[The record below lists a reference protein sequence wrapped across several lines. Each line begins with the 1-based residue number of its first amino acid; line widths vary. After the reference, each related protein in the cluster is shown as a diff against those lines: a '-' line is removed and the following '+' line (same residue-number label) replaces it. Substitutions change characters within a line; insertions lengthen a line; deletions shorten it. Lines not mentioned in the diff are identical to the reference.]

1 MKGGGACGCETTI
14 QTVNRIT
21 AAVATPKE
29 ATVESLVSSLS
40 RGAATRPALIT
51 ITASEGD
58 AAALPPPA
66 PALAAAKPKVAGK
79 VVAGSVATL
88 LTLAAYLTARRP

>member
-1 MKGGGACGCETTI
+1 MKNGGACGCETTI
-14 QTVNRIT
+14 QTVNRLT
-21 AAVATPKE
+21 AAVVTPKE

-58 AAALPPPA
+58 APALPPPA
-66 PALAAAKPKVAGK
+66 PALAAKPKLGGK
-79 VVAGSVATL
+79 AVVAGSLATL
-88 LTLAAYLTARRP
+88 LTAAAYLTARRP